1 MEHLPPDSGM
11 PLPAFPQ
18 DCHGDAGLDSP
29 GTAQGPAKARNEGK
43 QGRRDAINDIRTA
56 DDTRPKETRYRKEY
70 WSFFLVNIFLS
81 IIPFVGTIY
90 SLAVLI
96 PSLAVAVRRMHDVG
110 VSGWYILIPIYN
122 IVLLCTKGDHFYN
135 EYGGPTV

>member
-1 MEHLPPDSGM
+1 MKCIKCGIENP
-11 PLPAFPQ
+11 
-18 DCHGDAGLDSP
+18 GDAHFCRYCGHSI
-29 GTAQGPAKARNEGK
+29 QSSVS
-43 QGRRDAINDIRTA
+43 
-56 DDTRPKETRYRKEY
+56 KEKDVFEYYAKEY

>member
-1 MEHLPPDSGM
+1 MKCIKCGIENP
-11 PLPAFPQ
+11 
-18 DCHGDAGLDSP
+18 GDAHFCRYCGHSIQSSVSKEKDIFEYY
-29 GTAQGPAKARNEGK
+29 AYAMKKYAIFEG
-43 QGRRDAINDIRTA
+43 RAS
-56 DDTRPKETRYRKEY
+56 RKEY
-70 WSFFLVNIFLS
+70 WSFFLVNIFPS